1 MSIYYICS
9 QGYYGGGYGA
19 SRVAEG
25 AENRI
30 FRPPRPHRRG
40 GFGDGGRGLECGAW
54 LRRHEGSDQSNGK
67 IGIAGKYSQDSS
79 NRALANCCRLIET
92 NIDVGSRWFLFTEST
107 APPVVVRTSRGCVRT
122 PYPSRGARCG
132 GCDPD
137 NTPTSERR
145 DSVARPK
152 KYSNRRPRRLSQTV
166 DPLHGLV

>member
-19 SRVAEG
+19 SRVAKG
-25 AENRI
+25 AENRN
-30 FRPPRPHRRG
+30 FPASPPAPARRIW
-40 GFGDGGRGLECGAW
+40 RGLECRAW
-54 LRRHEGSDQSNGK
+54 LRRHEGSAQSNGK